1 MLVILGNGDYP
12 EGVLNVSL
20 FDNCAAWAGF
30 SDLVIYIVDF
40 HVFDS

>member
-1 MLVILGNGDYP
+1 
-12 EGVLNVSL
+12 L